1 VLVNAQTFLASPISR
16 AFIGIGR
23 SAMLIVRIARSSLSD
38 QMVTI
43 AADPADLELARSF
56 DRIFGETPR

>member
-1 VLVNAQTFLASPISR
+1 
-16 AFIGIGR
+16 
-23 SAMLIVRIARSSLSD
+23 MLIVRIARSSLSD